1 MLNSSKPYINK
12 GEQIMATRKQSR
24 KTFQREL
31 QKSLRQNTKKTKQ
44 RKQMSQEHQLFSEI
58 DNTFK
63 D

>member
-1 MLNSSKPYINK
+1 
-12 GEQIMATRKQSR
+12 MATRKQSR

-58 DNTFK
+58 DSSMNG
-63 D
+63 

>member
-1 MLNSSKPYINK
+1 
-12 GEQIMATRKQSR
+12 MATKKQAR

-44 RKQMSQEHQLFSEI
+44 QRQPSSQEHQLFSEL

>member
-1 MLNSSKPYINK
+1 
-12 GEQIMATRKQSR
+12 MATRKQSR

>member
-1 MLNSSKPYINK
+1 
-12 GEQIMATRKQSR
+12 MATRKQSR

-44 RKQMSQEHQLFSEI
+44 QRQPSQEHQLFSEL
-58 DNTFK
+58 DSSMK

>member
-1 MLNSSKPYINK
+1 
-12 GEQIMATRKQSR
+12 MATRKQAR

-44 RKQMSQEHQLFSEI
+44 QRLPSQEHQLFSEL